1 MVGLTREVINM
12 FEIKALIG
20 LGLIIVLGGTALL
33 VYKIQQLIQAIHDL
47 HMDISVI
54 RLDNSRTMA
63 EIRRK
68 QRY

>member
-1 MVGLTREVINM
+1 M

-63 EIRRK
+63 EIRR
-68 QRY
+68 RYR

>member
-1 MVGLTREVINM
+1 M